1 MTSQRRRVLVIE
13 RSRTLRHSLRQLFE
27 EHEAPGSDY
36 ELDIVDGFSLARR
49 RLAAAGADYDAVIL
63 GWPLSSNASSD
74 EVQLMLVEQP
84 FAQAFCLVLTHERDA
99 GARTWVGERPN
110 TAYVLWA
117 DAAQIIDTVES
128 GFVAQPKM
136 VPGDGTIVG
145 SKALRF
151 LLVDDSASARVF
163 FRRLL
168 TSHGYEVDT
177 AASVSE
183 AREKLRIR
191 KFDVAIVDFYMP
203 EMRGNELVREIKNN
217 EATSDI
223 TCAVITG
230 AYSDQIIRECLQAG
244 AVECLFKN
252 EAGELFLSQV
262 DAIARTVRDSR
273 TLYEKEQLLEGILGS
288 VGEGVYGVDED
299 NNITFMNAVGLK
311 MLGYESVDEV
321 RALNAEDLFHEN
333 VPTASKASI
342 AWMRLAYAA
351 RGFLKPVAKTMKLRD
366 GGKLNVT
373 ASAYPLRVRNE
384 EMGTVIAFREV
395 SQNRG
400 LENQAWWHATHETQ
414 TGTLNQR
421 YFEVQ
426 VESELQQ
433 LRRIDARHAILM
445 VGLHDESDGDLDHL
459 APLPVSDKAL
469 ACVKDVAKL
478 LVDRARAADLVAY
491 FGNGRF
497 ALLLR
502 DADPEFASS
511 IQANYKLLL
520 ERAIDGR
527 TGIRV
532 GVGIAVMDKSIRSSN
547 EIIALASLAQQIA
560 SRRKIPGVHFEL
572 AGATG
577 AG

>member
-1 MTSQRRRVLVIE
+1 MSSQRRRVLVIE
-13 RSRTLRHSLRQLFE
+13 RSRTLRHSLRTLFQQDA
-27 EHEAPGSDY
+27 APDTEY
-36 ELDIVDGFSLARR
+36 ELDVVDGFALARR
-49 RLAAAGADYDAVIL
+49 RLAAAGAAYDAVIL
-63 GWPLSSNASSD
+63 GWPLTSSASSD
-74 EVQLMLVEQP
+74 EVQLMLVEEP
-84 FAQAFCLVLTHERDA
+84 FAQTFCLVLTHERDP

-117 DAAQIIDTVES
+117 DAPQIVDTIETGLS
-128 GFVAQPKM
+128 SRSKL
-136 VPGDGTIVG
+136 VPGDGTITG

-168 TSHGYEVDT
+168 TTRGYEVDT

-183 AREKLRIR
+183 AREKLRVR
-191 KFDVAIVDFYMP
+191 KFDIAIVDFYLP

-252 EAGELFLSQV
+252 EAGELLLSQV

-299 NNITFMNAVGLK
+299 NNVTFMNAVGLR
-311 MLGYESVDEV
+311 MLGYQSVDEV
-321 RALNAEDLFHEN
+321 RSMNAEDLFHEN
-333 VPTASKASI
+333 IPTASKASI
-342 AWMRLAYAA
+342 AWMRMAYAA

-395 SQNRG
+395 TQNRG

-433 LRRIDARHAILM
+433 LRRADSRHALLM
-445 VGLHDESDGDLDHL
+445 VGLHDEPDAGAD
-459 APLPVSDKAL
+459 AIKPLPVSDNAL
-469 ACVKDVAKL
+469 SCVKEVAAL
-478 LVDRARAADLVAY
+478 LLDRARSADLVAY
-491 FGNGRF
+491 FGHGRF

-511 IQANYKLLL
+511 IQANYRLLL

-527 TGIRV
+527 DGIHV
-532 GVGIAVMDKSIRSSN
+532 GVGIAVMDRSIRSSN

-560 SRRKIPGVHFEL
+560 SRRGVPGVHFEVA
-572 AGATG
+572 AGNVL
-577 AG
+577 